1 MVNDHKKV
9 QSGSLNDQNRLQV
22 LSFLL
27 LILIRV
33 LIGLLPHSGENHPP
47 IGGDYEA
54 QRHWMEVSLHLP
66 IRDWY
71 SQTDSNDL
79 MYWGL
84 DYPPLSAY
92 ASYAIGYFAP
102 PSLVRFRN
110 STLSAARIAASSN
123 LPYVDGDEL
132 KLSGGVVTEHRFLTL
147 SRHKWFMRAS
157 VIASDVLIY
166 FPAVFLLVRA
176 TKLLGGFDADV
187 TSYKRSLLSWGL
199 LPPLL
204 FIDHGHFQYNGVM
217 LGLTMASV
225 ASLGQDRFMLSAA
238 LFSLALNFKQM
249 ALYFAPVFFV
259 YIISASLSGGF
270 QFVVF
275 GLSRRSF
282 HRSSLV
288 QSLFA
293 VLAVGVVVAAVF
305 AALWAPFC
313 LFALP
318 GGLEA
323 MNSDSCING
332 LTVVLRRIFPFARNI
347 FEDKVAN
354 IWCVLE
360 PMIGFRKR
368 LLANPEET
376 PRVALISTCITL
388 LLIVPSLSFLFMMKR
403 MSIDGVALTDTSGH
417 IQTKAPRVERNPD
430 PSRAVLRNREKKR
443 KASISRAFVLSL
455 ATSTTS
461 RRRTSLRVSQFAGTQ
476 NEIADVDTDKEESA
490 ESLTQESITPFI
502 DLNERPSSRPSS
514 FSSSSPSSFPAHTP
528 LRMFEA
534 LLLSLFIC
542 SISFFLASFQV
553 HEKSILLPL
562 VPLHAL
568 YHKLPLLSLW
578 FTSMSFFS
586 LWPLFLK
593 DGLFSIIMTSIL
605 VVFVT
610 NALNY
615 PRAQIGNSLWPWHRA
630 LSEPPFR
637 LIEEASS
644 INFVFE
650 RLFGIKMP
658 INAYKLHSYL
668 FRFALSMVLLSA
680 ALGCAAFFLPAPLSK
695 PDLYPYL
702 TALLSASN
710 FGVIYMI
717 ATAVQYKWLVLSR

>member
-1 MVNDHKKV
+1 MVNDHKV
-9 QSGSLNDQNRLQV
+9 QVGSWDRNRLQV
-22 LSFLL
+22 PFFVLL
-27 LILIRV
+27 LVFIRV
-33 LIGLLPHSGENHPP
+33 LVGLLPHSGENHPP

-132 KLSGGVVTEHRFLTL
+132 NLSGGAVTEHRFLNL

-157 VIASDVLIY
+157 VIASDVLVY
-166 FPAVFLLVRA
+166 FPAVLLLVQA

-225 ASLGQDRFMLSAA
+225 ASLGQDRFLLSAA

-259 YIISASLSGGF
+259 YIFSASLSGGF

-275 GLSRRSF
+275 GISRRSF
-282 HRSSLV
+282 HRSSLL

-305 AALWAPFC
+305 ATLWAPFC

-318 GGLEA
+318 GGLESI
-323 MNSDSCING
+323 NSDSCING

-360 PMIGFRKR
+360 PIIGFRKR
-368 LLANPEET
+368 LLANPQET

-403 MSIDGVALTDTSGH
+403 INVEGVALTDTSEQH
-417 IQTKAPRVERNPD
+417 VQTKAPRVERNPD

-461 RRRTSLRVSQFAGTQ
+461 RRRTSLRVSQLAGTQ
-476 NEIADVDTDKEESA
+476 NEIADVDTDKDESA
-490 ESLTQESITPFI
+490 EFLTQESITPFI

-514 FSSSSPSSFPAHTP
+514 FSSSSPSSFPAHTS

-568 YHKLPLLSLW
+568 YHKIPLLSLW

-593 DGLFSIIMTSIL
+593 DGLLSITMTSII
-605 VVFVT
+605 VIFVT

-615 PRAQIGNSLWPWHRA
+615 PRTQIGNSLWPWHRA

-644 INFVFE
+644 IIFVFE
-650 RLFGIKMP
+650 SLFGIKTP

-680 ALGCAAFFLPAPLSK
+680 ALGCAAFLLPAPLSK

-702 TALLSASN
+702 TASLSAAN

-717 ATAVQYKWLVLSR
+717 STAVQYKWLVSSR